1 MRELAH
7 SVSIGMRLVLGDG
20 IALRRLVVYGHGHG
34 DLLAGV
40 MLDFN
45 PTMVCVVSMVSWYRS
60 QKRRCLPSKLTRE
73 IDCTKLILTVDFQID
88 LNRFQRKLRKIKL
101 T

>member
-7 SVSIGMRLVLGDG
+7 SVSIGMQLVVGDG
-20 IALRRLVVYGHGHG
+20 IELRRLVVYDYGHG

-45 PTMVCVVSMVSWYRS
+45 SMMVCVVSGASWYRS
-60 QKRRCLPSKLTRE
+60 QKRRCLPSKLTR
-73 IDCTKLILTVDFQID
+73 
-88 LNRFQRKLRKIKL
+88 
-101 T
+101 

>member
-7 SVSIGMRLVLGDG
+7 SVSIGMRLLLGDG

-45 PTMVCVVSMVSWYRS
+45 PTMVCVVSMVS
-60 QKRRCLPSKLTRE
+60 
-73 IDCTKLILTVDFQID
+73 
-88 LNRFQRKLRKIKL
+88 
-101 T
+101 